1 MKRSPSSSWKRNPSG
16 EKRSASV
23 AHAHDARDTPRIK
36 NVVFSGAIG
45 MAGQGPPGD
54 LPQVAIAGR
63 SNCGKSSL
71 INAMLGRKKL
81 ARVSQTPGKT
91 REINFYEVN
100 GDFFLVDLPGYGY
113 ARAPEEL
120 RDLWPALIDVFLS
133 DNPRLEGVVLLMDA
147 RRGLL
152 PADQRLLSFLA
163 DHEIPVL
170 YVLTKI
176 DKLNRAGQ
184 RAAAEAVRR
193 DLDAPADQVL
203 ATSARTRE
211 GLDSLIES
219 VFALVVPDSVEAS

>member
-1 MKRSPSSSWKRNPSG
+1 MS
-16 EKRSASV
+16 
-23 AHAHDARDTPRIK
+23 RDRAEETPPRIK
-36 NVVFSGAIG
+36 QVEFAGAIG
-45 MAGQGPPGD
+45 MEGQGPPGD

-71 INAMLGRKKL
+71 INAVMGRKKL

-100 GDFFLVDLPGYGY
+100 GDFYVVDLPGYGY

-120 RDLWPALIDVFLS
+120 RERWPTLIDVFLS
-133 DNPRLEGVVLLMDA
+133 DNPLLEGVVLLVDS
-147 RRGLL
+147 RRGVL

-163 DHEIPVL
+163 EQETPVL

-176 DKLNRAGQ
+176 DKLNRSGQ
-184 RAAAEAVRR
+184 RAAVDAVRR
-193 DLDAPADQVL
+193 QLEAPADQVL

-211 GLDSLIES
+211 GLD
-219 VFALVVPDSVEAS
+219 ALVESIFSIVTPDPAEAT

>member
-1 MKRSPSSSWKRNPSG
+1 VS
-16 EKRSASV
+16 
-23 AHAHDARDTPRIK
+23 RDRAEETPPRIK
-36 NVVFSGAIG
+36 QVEFAGAIG
-45 MAGQGPPGD
+45 MEGQGPPGD

-71 INAMLGRKKL
+71 INAVMGRKKL

-100 GDFFLVDLPGYGY
+100 GDFYVVDLPGYGY

-120 RDLWPALIDVFLS
+120 RERWPTLIDVFLS
-133 DNPRLEGVVLLMDA
+133 DNPLLEGVVLLVDS
-147 RRGLL
+147 RRGVL

-163 DHEIPVL
+163 EQETPVL

-176 DKLNRAGQ
+176 DKLNRSGQ
-184 RAAAEAVRR
+184 RAAVDAVRR
-193 DLDAPADQVL
+193 ELEAPADQVL

-211 GLDSLIES
+211 GLD
-219 VFALVVPDSVEAS
+219 ALVESIFSIVTPDPAEAT

>member
-1 MKRSPSSSWKRNPSG
+1 MT
-16 EKRSASV
+16 RSADPNSS
-23 AHAHDARDTPRIK
+23 ARIK
-36 NVVFSGAIG
+36 TVEFAGAIG
-45 MAGQGPPGD
+45 MADQAAPGN
-54 LPQVAIAGR
+54 LPQVAVAGR

-71 INAMLGRKKL
+71 INAVMGRKKL

-100 GDFFLVDLPGYGY
+100 NAFFVVDLPGYGY

-120 RDLWPALIDVFLS
+120 RDKWPRLIDVFLS
-133 DNPRLEGVVLLMDA
+133 DNPRLEGVVVLMDS
-147 RRGLL
+147 RRGVL
-152 PADQRLLSFLA
+152 PADRRLLSFLA
-163 DHEIPVL
+163 EHEIPVL

-184 RAAAEAVRR
+184 RAAVDSVRR

-211 GLDSLIES
+211 GLDTLVDSI
-219 VFALVVPDSVEAS
+219 FALVTPDPVEAS

>member
-1 MKRSPSSSWKRNPSG
+1 MSREP
-16 EKRSASV
+16 
-23 AHAHDARDTPRIK
+23 ARDATPRIK
-36 NVVFSGAIG
+36 RVEFSGAIG

-71 INAMLGRKKL
+71 INAVMGRKKL

-91 REINFYEVN
+91 REINFFEVN
-100 GDFFLVDLPGYGY
+100 DEFFVVDLPGYGY

-120 RDLWPALIDVFLS
+120 RERWPVLIDVFLT
-133 DNPRLEGVVLLMDA
+133 DNPRLEGVVILMDS
-147 RRGLL
+147 RRGVL

-163 DHEIPVL
+163 DQETPVL
-170 YVLTKI
+170 YVLTKM

-184 RAAAEAVRR
+184 RAAVDAVRR
-193 DLDAPADQVL
+193 ELDAPADQVL

-219 VFALVVPDSVEAS
+219 IFALVTPDPVEAR

>member
-1 MKRSPSSSWKRNPSG
+1 VSREP
-16 EKRSASV
+16 
-23 AHAHDARDTPRIK
+23 ARDATPRIK
-36 NVVFSGAIG
+36 RVEFAGAIG
-45 MAGQGPPGD
+45 MAGQGPPRD

-71 INAMLGRKKL
+71 INAVMGRKKL

-91 REINFYEVN
+91 REINFFEVN
-100 GDFFLVDLPGYGY
+100 DEFFVVDLPGYGY

-120 RDLWPALIDVFLS
+120 RERWPTLIDVFLA
-133 DNPRLEGVVLLMDA
+133 DNPRLKGVVVLMDS
-147 RRGLL
+147 RRGVL

-163 DHEIPVL
+163 DQETPVL

-184 RAAAEAVRR
+184 RAAVDGVRR
-193 DLDAPADQVL
+193 ELDAPADQVL

-211 GLDSLIES
+211 GLDSLVES
-219 VFALVVPDSVEAS
+219 IFALVTPDPVEAT

>member
-1 MKRSPSSSWKRNPSG
+1 MS
-16 EKRSASV
+16 
-23 AHAHDARDTPRIK
+23 RDRAERTAPRIK
-36 NVVFSGAIG
+36 RVEFAGAIG
-45 MAGQGPPGD
+45 MAGQEPPGD

-71 INAMLGRKKL
+71 INAVMGRKKL

-100 GDFFLVDLPGYGY
+100 DEFFVVDLPGYGY

-120 RDLWPALIDVFLS
+120 RERWPVLIDVFLS
-133 DNPRLEGVVLLMDA
+133 DNPRLEGVVVLMDS
-147 RRGLL
+147 RRGVL

-163 DHEIPVL
+163 DQETPVL

-184 RAAAEAVRR
+184 RAAVDAVRR
-193 DLDAPADQVL
+193 QLEAPADQVL

-211 GLDSLIES
+211 GLETLVES
-219 VFALVVPDSVEAS
+219 IFALVKPEPAEET

>member
-1 MKRSPSSSWKRNPSG
+1 
-16 EKRSASV
+16 
-23 AHAHDARDTPRIK
+23 
-36 NVVFSGAIG
+36 
-45 MAGQGPPGD
+45 MADQAPPGD
-54 LPQVAIAGR
+54 LPQVAVAGR

-71 INAMLGRKKL
+71 INAVLGRKKL

-100 GDFFLVDLPGYGY
+100 EAFFVVDLPGYGY

-120 RDLWPALIDVFLS
+120 RDKWPQLIDVFLS
-133 DNPRLEGVVLLMDA
+133 DNPRLEGVVVLLDS
-147 RRGLL
+147 RRGVL
-152 PADQRLLSFLA
+152 PADRRLLSFLA
-163 DHEIPVL
+163 EHEIPVL

-184 RAAAEAVRR
+184 RAAVEAVRR

-211 GLDSLIES
+211 GLD
-219 VFALVVPDSVEAS
+219 ALVDSILTLVTPDPVEAT

>member
-1 MKRSPSSSWKRNPSG
+1 
-16 EKRSASV
+16 
-23 AHAHDARDTPRIK
+23 
-36 NVVFSGAIG
+36 

-71 INAMLGRKKL
+71 INAVMGRKKL

-91 REINFYEVN
+91 REINFFEVN
-100 GDFFLVDLPGYGY
+100 GEFFVVDLPGYGY

-120 RDLWPALIDVFLS
+120 RERWPTLIDVFLS
-133 DNPRLEGVVLLMDA
+133 DNPRLAGVVVLMDS
-147 RRGLL
+147 RRGVL

-163 DHEIPVL
+163 DQETPVL

-184 RAAAEAVRR
+184 RDAVDAVRR
-193 DLDAPADQVL
+193 DLAAPADQVL

-211 GLDSLIES
+211 GLETLIES
-219 VFALVVPDSVEAS
+219 IFALVTPEPAEEP